1 MALET
6 VKRIAGRL
14 FKTGGTRVKILDV
27 KAAQEALTS
36 EDVRQLVKDKKV
48 VIAPKMGVSRVRA
61 QEKAIAVQKGRRR
74 GPGSMKGSKYSRQS
88 AKERWIEKIRAQREL
103 LAKLKPALK
112 EGQYRRL
119 YYMIKGNAFKS
130 SKQLQNYVQE
140 NKLLK

>member
-14 FKTGGTRVKILDV
+14 FKSGTSRVKILDV

-36 EDVRQLVKDKKV
+36 EDVRELVKSKKV

-61 QEKAIAVQKGRRR
+61 KEKHIAVQKGRRR

-88 AKERWIEKIRAQREL
+88 SKERWIEKIRAQREL
-103 LAKLKPALK
+103 LAKIKPALK
-112 EGQYRRL
+112 DGEYRRL
-119 YYMIKGNAFKS
+119 YFMVKGNAFKS
-130 SKQLQNYVQE
+130 SKQLQTSLQE
-140 NKLLK
+140 NKLIK